1 MTTCRKC
8 GRVLKNPVAILK
20 GIGPV
25 CERKE
30 GWLVI
35 SKKQNEG
42 NNDVIIAYDGGDIF
56 IERLEENGRKDT
68 VSGCRTNVPLQND
81 TKSPTGYNFG
91 YGGQGPSCFAM
102 NVCLLFFKHADQA
115 YEHYQDFKF
124 KFVARH
130 NEGDE
135 NRLDIPR
142 AAILSFME
150 ERGIELRE
158 GI

>member
-30 GWLVI
+30 GYLVT
-35 SKKQNEG
+35 SKDQHEG
-42 NNDVIIAYDGGDIF
+42 NNDVIIGYDGGDIF
-56 IERLEENGRKDT
+56 IERLGKNGEQTT
-68 VSGCRTNVPLQND
+68 VSGCRTNIPLQND
-81 TKSPTGYNFG
+81 AKSPTGYNFG
-91 YGGQGPSCFAM
+91 YSGSGPACFAM
-102 NVCLLFFKHADQA
+102 NVCLLFFKHAADA
-115 YEHYQDFKF
+115 YEHYQEFKR
-124 KFVARH
+124 KFVAGH
-130 NEGDE
+130 NEGDP

>member
-1 MTTCRKC
+1 MTKCRICK
-8 GRVLKNPVAILK
+8 RQLKNPVAILK

-30 GWLVI
+30 GWLVH
-35 SKKQNEG
+35 SKKQGDG
-42 NNDVIIAYDGGDIF
+42 NNDVIIAYDGGGIF
-56 IERLEENGRKDT
+56 IERLAENGIKDT

-81 TKSPTGYNFG
+81 TKSQSGYNFG
-91 YGGQGPSCFAM
+91 YGGSGPACFAM
-102 NVCLLFFKHADQA
+102 NICLQCFKHADQA
-115 YEHYQDFKF
+115 YEYYQDFKW
-124 KFVARH
+124 KFVAGH

-150 ERGIELRE
+150 ERGIEKRE

>member
-30 GWLVI
+30 GYLVT
-35 SKKQNEG
+35 SKKQYEG
-42 NNDVIIAYDGGDIF
+42 NNDVIIGYDGGDVF
-56 IERLEENGRKDT
+56 IERLDENGEKTT
-68 VSGCRTNVPLQND
+68 VSGCRTNIPLQND

-91 YGGQGPSCFAM
+91 YGGSGPACFAM
-102 NVCLLFFKHADQA
+102 NVCLLFFKHAADA
-115 YEHYQDFKF
+115 YEHYQEFKS
-124 KFVARH
+124 KFVAGH
-130 NEGDE
+130 NEGDP